1 MFLCFQKTS
10 GENISCLSNCWVA
23 AHTQYL
29 PGRVEPEGNIGFTA
43 TTYYYFRH
51 EIFVNVITHHMY
63 HVEKDCLHSR
73 LAQMCTAPCSSWW
86 LSMGSCLVTAIWIS
100 GSLHIF
106 ISQCVFTLQSGCCS
120 IHCPHMLPVF
130 TVAEVVTRYSP
141 TFYWP
146 KPLQPPSF
154 QCFKHSHIFW
164 SPEQPN
170 WMMETGPS

>member
-1 MFLCFQKTS
+1 MKIFLVS
-10 GENISCLSNCWVA
+10 LIVGLHHILN
-23 AHTQYL
+23 
-29 PGRVEPEGNIGFTA
+29 
-43 TTYYYFRH
+43 TYQGGLNQREILVLLQLLIILYHFRH

-73 LAQMCTAPCSSWW
+73 LAQMCTAPCSSCW

-106 ISQCVFTLQSGCCS
+106 ISQCVYTLQSGCCS

-130 TVAEVVTRYSP
+130 TMAEVVTRYSP

-164 SPEQPN
+164 SPKQPN
-170 WMMETGPS
+170 WMMETGPW